1 MGRALV
7 SNRVICFKCRSASCA
22 CVSQWNDL
30 PEGWRLTPHH
40 SELAWAL
47 AWLGGACAAGT
58 ALGAALALL
67 LS

>member
-1 MGRALV
+1 MGRAAV
-7 SNRVICFKCRSASCA
+7 SHRVICFKCRSASCA
-22 CVSQWNDL
+22 CVSQWNSY
-30 PEGWRLTPHH
+30 PEEWRLGPARSHV
-40 SELAWAL
+40 AWAL